1 MDTPLL
7 KKLKVIQAQELR
19 TWKGLPVEFISR
31 PGIFL
36 VAYVLARD
44 YVERAVV
51 EEAIED
57 H

>member
-1 MDTPLL
+1 VDTPLL